1 MMICDRC
8 GSRCPPDKSGFC
20 FHCRI
25 AVDLEKVLGKS
36 LAEKGIGEGF
46 PDWVKPYKSDKS
58 IKEMLL

>member
-46 PDWVKPYKSDKS
+46 PYCVKPPKNEK
-58 IKEMLL
+58 